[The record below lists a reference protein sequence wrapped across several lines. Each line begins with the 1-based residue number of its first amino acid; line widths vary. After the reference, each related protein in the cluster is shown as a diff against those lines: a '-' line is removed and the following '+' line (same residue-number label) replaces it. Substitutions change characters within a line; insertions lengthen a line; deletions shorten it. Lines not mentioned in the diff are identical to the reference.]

1 MNRYVKHS
9 DNNNK
14 YIIFI
19 VHDKELLQKY
29 EETWHK
35 ISNLLKKGLIVC
47 QSIMI
52 KIVFKVIKY

>member
-14 YIIFI
+14 YIIFV

-29 EETWHK
+29 EET
-35 ISNLLKKGLIVC
+35 
-47 QSIMI
+47 
-52 KIVFKVIKY
+52 

>member
-19 VHDKELLQKY
+19 VHDKELLQKH
-29 EETWHK
+29 EET
-35 ISNLLKKGLIVC
+35 
-47 QSIMI
+47 
-52 KIVFKVIKY
+52 

>member
-19 VHDKELLQKY
+19 VHDKELLQN
-29 EETWHK
+29 T
-35 ISNLLKKGLIVC
+35 KKHDIRL
-47 QSIMI
+47 
-52 KIVFKVIKY
+52 VIY